1 MKKRSTWLCIISLL
15 FVTEFW
21 AQPLNS
27 TPDSLAIEFKKKRK
41 KPITL
46 RMGTDLYHLGRSQ
59 VDADFSGFEWVADI
73 NFTDNL
79 YFALEIG
86 NETRTLQ
93 SEQIN
98 FSPDGTYL
106 KVGIDYNMFENW
118 KGMDNQVYIGLR
130 LGTSAFETKINNYL
144 LYATEHFFEQT
155 PIDSGYSTGLR
166 TNLSAQWFEAVAGV
180 KAALFK
186 NLYLGFSLRLN
197 VLLQESQTNDY
208 DLLYIPGFNKVTD
221 ENSFGIGFNYT
232 LTYAL
237 PFRFGKNPTL
247 P

>member
-21 AQPLNS
+21 AQSLNS

-118 KGMDNQVYIGLR
+118 KGMDNQVYIG
-130 LGTSAFETKINNYL
+130 
-144 LYATEHFFEQT
+144 
-155 PIDSGYSTGLR
+155 
-166 TNLSAQWFEAVAGV
+166 
-180 KAALFK
+180 
-186 NLYLGFSLRLN
+186 
-197 VLLQESQTNDY
+197 
-208 DLLYIPGFNKVTD
+208 FN
-221 ENSFGIGFNYT
+221 
-232 LTYAL
+232 
-237 PFRFGKNPTL
+237 
-247 P
+247 